1 MNKTVRNLI
10 LAGVAGLTL
19 ASGSLALAGG
29 PDCGGRGSH
38 GPAAWM
44 GSNFGPG
51 MMGHG
56 WGGPHRAAFTVEDKV
71 GYQLDSLK
79 RSLKL
84 GTEQEQAWNNFATAV
99 EKQAKRMSE
108 MRETMW
114 DTPRTL
120 PERIE
125 QAEKFAHER
134 DAAFADVSKAS
145 KLLYEVL
152 NPDQRKLLDRRG
164 PGIHG

>member
-1 MNKTVRNLI
+1 MNKTVRNLMI
-10 LAGVAGLTL
+10 AGVASLTL

-29 PDCGGRGSH
+29 PDCGGRGGH
-38 GPAAWM
+38 GPTAWM

-56 WGGPHRAAFTVEDKV
+56 RGGLHRAAFTDENKV
-71 GYQLDSLK
+71 GDQLDSLK

-84 GTEQEQAWNNFATAV
+84 GTEREQAWTNFATAV
-99 EKQAKRMSE
+99 EKQGKRMSE

-125 QAEKFAHER
+125 QAEKSARER
-134 DAAFADVSKAS
+134 DATFADRSTAKA
-145 KLLYEVL
+145 L
-152 NPDQRKLLDRRG
+152 
-164 PGIHG
+164 

>member
-1 MNKTVRNLI
+1 MNETVRNLI
-10 LAGVAGLTL
+10 FAGFAGVTL
-19 ASGSLALAGG
+19 ISGSLALAGD
-29 PDCGGRGSH
+29 PNCGSRGSH

-44 GSNFGPG
+44 GSNFEPG

-56 WGGPHRAAFTVEDKV
+56 RGGPHRAVFTVEDKV
-71 GYQLDSLK
+71 GYQLHCLK

-84 GTEQEQAWNNFATAV
+84 GTEQEQAWTNFATTV

-125 QAEKFAHER
+125 QAEKSPVSVTPPLPIAALPEDLVT
-134 DAAFADVSKAS
+134 DA
-145 KLLYEVL
+145 
-152 NPDQRKLLDRRG
+152 
-164 PGIHG
+164 